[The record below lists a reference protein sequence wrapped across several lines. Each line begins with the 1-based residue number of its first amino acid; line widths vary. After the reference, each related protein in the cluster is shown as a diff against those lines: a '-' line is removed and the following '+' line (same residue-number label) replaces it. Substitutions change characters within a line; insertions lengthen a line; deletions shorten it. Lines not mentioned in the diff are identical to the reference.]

1 VQGRPDGFRGALI
14 LAAEDL
20 GRLQLAVGQ
29 MNLAASDASVAVRL
43 GALAD
48 GFRELRRPVAG
59 AGKSAGLVLAY
70 PGPDVQNSDVSA
82 LLAVGRSLSAALA
95 LALPA
100 LGKPAEAPS
109 GARSCADQGLAG
121 ESTALRVFAPA
132 LDYLRPE
139 PARQEL
145 TLPN

>member
-1 VQGRPDGFRGALI
+1 VQGRPDGFRGGLV

-20 GRLQLAVGQ
+20 GRLQLDVGR
-29 MNLAASDASVAVRL
+29 MNLVAWD
-43 GALAD
+43 ALAVFRRDAWAD
-48 GFRELRRPVAG
+48 GSRGLRRPVAG
-59 AGKSAGLVLAY
+59 AGKSAGLVLAC
-70 PGPDVQNSDVSA
+70 PGPDVPNSDVSA

-109 GARSCADQGLAG
+109 GARSCADQALAG
-121 ESTALRVFAPA
+121 ESAALRVFAPA

-139 PARQEL
+139 PGRQL
-145 TLPN
+145 TVQN